1 MHFLERHGLTAI
13 EQLAWEES
21 LLEAAEEQ
29 EADPGE
35 MLRIWELP
43 EYCVILGRSS
53 RWDLEVQQEAVD
65 ADRVPV
71 LRRSSGGLSIVAG
84 PGCLMYSLFLS
95 LDNSPPLRSISEA
108 HHHVGSRMI
117 SAFEQ
122 LGLPVTLQG
131 SSDLTWNKRKFSGNS
146 LRVRRRN
153 LLYHGTILYR
163 FDLSRI
169 SRYLLPPPRQP
180 DYRQQ
185 RSHDQFVTNLPV
197 SRDALV
203 DRIREVWMADTPG
216 HPPPADRVAHWIQ
229 QRYGNPS
236 WHRGSS

>member
-1 MHFLERHGLTAI
+1 MHFLERRGLTAI

-29 EADPGE
+29 PEDPGE
-35 MLRIWELP
+35 LLRIWEVP
-43 EYCVILGRSS
+43 DYCVILGRSS
-53 RWDLEVQQEAVD
+53 RLDLEVQQEAVD
-65 ADRVPV
+65 SDRVPV

-95 LDNSPPLRSISEA
+95 LDRSPHLRSIAEA

-117 SAFEQ
+117 AAFQSLE
-122 LGLPVTLQG
+122 LPVTLQG
-131 SSDLTWNKRKFSGNS
+131 SSDLTWNGRKFSGNS
-146 LRVRRRN
+146 LRVRRRY

-169 SRYLLPPPRQP
+169 GRYLLPPPRQP

-216 HPPPADRVAHWIQ
+216 HPPPADRVAHWIK

>member
-1 MHFLERHGLTAI
+1 
-13 EQLAWEES
+13 
-21 LLEAAEEQ
+21 
-29 EADPGE
+29 
-35 MLRIWELP
+35 
-43 EYCVILGRSS
+43 
-53 RWDLEVQQEAVD
+53 
-65 ADRVPV
+65 V

-95 LDNSPPLRSISEA
+95 LDNSPHLRSISEA